1 MVSLLK
7 ITDEDQY
14 RFLVYLIV
22 NLIYNVKKLEISLAK
37 DVIENENSRFFSEM
51 LL

>member
-1 MVSLLK
+1 MEGLLK
-7 ITDEDQY
+7 LTEEDQY
-14 RFLVYLIV
+14 RFLVYLVV
-22 NLIYNVKKLEISLAK
+22 NLIYNFKQLEVSLAK